1 LSSTQKTTG
10 LNSSTTTFRK
20 SQLCHATQVQ
30 PQESIAVLEW
40 LYFQQIKRSKDG
52 PILQVNTVQTFVEK
66 SDYGVGLIEKQK
78 LRLMYGLTEK
88 QFRNMYERAKRK
100 KGVTGEVFLTML
112 ETRLDNVVY
121 RLGFAKT
128 RQAARQ
134 FVNHGHLLVNGKK
147 VDIPSFVVS
156 QGDVI
161 GVREKTSSRQVATK
175 NLEGSQYHPSP
186 PWVEVNADSLQGTV
200 TRLPQ
205 ADELEQSV
213 NVQLVVEFYS
223 R

>member
-1 LSSTQKTTG
+1 MSRYTGPTTRINRRFG
-10 LNSSTTTFRK
+10 MALFPANKAFERRAYPPGQHGPSFRRK
-20 SQLCHATQVQ
+20 
-30 PQESIAVLEW
+30 I
-40 LYFQQIKRSKDG
+40 
-52 PILQVNTVQTFVEK
+52 
-66 SDYGVGLIEKQK
+66 SDYGQGLIEKQK
-78 LRLMYGLTEK
+78 LRMMYGLTEK
-88 QFRNMYERAKRK
+88 QFRNMFERAKSK
-100 KGVTGEVFLTML
+100 KGVTGEAFLTML

-147 VDIPSFVVS
+147 VDIPSYFVAA
-156 QGDVI
+156 GDVI
-161 GVREKTSSRQVATK
+161 GVREKTSSRQVATQ

-186 PWVEVNADSLQGTV
+186 PWVEVNVDSLQGTV

-205 ADELEQSV
+205 SDELEQSI